1 MADHHRRSR
10 ERCWKRVNLF
20 WWVVSIGILIGLFWL
35 AKAAEP
41 DLRSSPDGSDFDC
54 KYHDVDFPMEGKA
67 PSTDRAR
74 LATRPGRARR
84 RPGSGDGRPVDE
96 GQSRTASPLP
106 IIGRSPNPPRK
117 TSVYLAGEGSTY
129 VAVAVAR
136 ESPADE
142 RLAELLT

>member
-20 WWVVSIGILIGLFWL
+20 WWVVSIGILVGLFWL

-41 DLRSSPDGSDFDC
+41 DLRSSPDGSNFDC
-54 KYHDVDFPMEGKA
+54 KYHDVELPTEGKA
-67 PSTDRAR
+67 PGSERVR
-74 LATRPGRARR
+74 WRRGR
-84 RPGSGDGRPVDE
+84 GELIDGRVLVMPGPFARSGPYD
-96 GQSRTASPLP
+96 SPLP
-106 IIGRSPNPPRK
+106 IIGRSPKPPKK

-136 ESPADE
+136 QSPADE
-142 RLAELLT
+142 RLAELLG

>member
-41 DLRSSPDGSDFDC
+41 DLRSSPDGSNFDC

-67 PSTDRAR
+67 PSTDRVRWRRGRGELVDDRILVMTGPWAR
-74 LATRPGRARR
+74 
-84 RPGSGDGRPVDE
+84 GSSYG
-96 GQSRTASPLP
+96 SPLP
-106 IIGRSPNPPRK
+106 IVGRSPNPPRK

-142 RLAELLT
+142 RLAELLS